1 MRSRC
6 TMAASWK
13 KLSASAVDASLTKIR
28 ELGDVAVTSTLGRI
42 LGGANP
48 LCSFGAQVR
57 TPPLREYFHMR
68 SSPRMAWHGFA
79 PLIDGVSVSM
89 GGSGEGGGRQSSWDA
104 KAGASFDP

>member
-1 MRSRC
+1 MRSRR

-48 LCSFGAQVR
+48 LYSFGVGPRASGTRAQGTV
-57 TPPLREYFHMR
+57 TFVKN
-68 SSPRMAWHGFA
+68 
-79 PLIDGVSVSM
+79 D
-89 GGSGEGGGRQSSWDA
+89 
-104 KAGASFDP
+104 SFD